1 MSTNL
6 KTKEEN
12 WTREEVAVLLEEV
25 EKNEAYLFET
35 APIHRDKDDFERP
48 WTSPHTSWKLPVA
61 KHKQTVKLLKIGLLI
76 VWYMSGGFF
85 FVGLGQW
92 PCQWQQIQYTD
103 PTEAVLGNKFLIAK
117 AI

>member
-61 KHKQTVKLLKIGLLI
+61 KKRTNCKAAENWTIDCMVYVWWVLLCR
-76 VWYMSGGFF
+76 SGAMAMPMATNPIYRPDG
-85 FVGLGQW
+85 GGT
-92 PCQWQQIQYTD
+92 WQ
-103 PTEAVLGNKFLIAK
+103 
-117 AI
+117 